1 MSSIAAPHQD
11 APRPRQA
18 ATPIVYD
25 ANDAPPIVPV
35 PRAVRMPL
43 SYAQERLWF
52 MDQLVPDNA
61 FYTTVPMA
69 LRIFG
74 PLDADALERA
84 VSEIARRHESLRACF
99 VNVGGQPELTLSQT
113 WGQRLAI
120 EDIATDT
127 REATE
132 AALLRC
138 VREEAAQPFDLAN
151 GPVMRAKLCRLD
163 SEEHVLVITMHHIIS
178 DGWSMG
184 VLARELSEIYPAFA
198 RGEPSPLPEMPIQYI
213 DFAVW
218 QRTWLSGETLER
230 QLAFWRRQLAD
241 VPALQLPTDH
251 PRPQMLS
258 YAAEVAGLRLPE
270 ALSERIRSLARTE
283 RVSLFMLLLA
293 GFNLLLHRYSGQDD
307 IVVGSPIA
315 NRSRET
321 LESMVGFFVNTLALR
336 CDLSGDPTV
345 RELLQRVRATCF
357 DAFAHQDLPFMKLVA
372 ELDPERDL
380 NRNPIVQVM
389 FAVQNVPDAI
399 LDLPWIRWEM
409 FGSNAVATR
418 FDQEWHVWDD
428 EGRIRVTVYYSTE
441 LFEAANVERMLSQ
454 WQTVLEEMVRDPAQR
469 IGTLRLDREI
479 DRADVVDAWNRTSVP
494 APLELGLPA
503 LFEMQ
508 AARRPD
514 AIAAI
519 YENESIDYAALDGRA
534 NRLANHLI
542 ARGVGAEQCVAVC
555 TERSV
560 DMLVALLAVLKAG
573 GAYLP
578 IDPAYPVSRIRY
590 LLDDGRVRVAITAG
604 DARETLADTGVEVV
618 DLERDHA
625 AIAAHP
631 QTSPGVAVD
640 PEQLAYVLYTS
651 GSTGRPKGVEVPH
664 RAVVRLV
671 KGATFIDF
679 ERAPNFLQ
687 IAPIAF
693 DASTLELWGALL
705 NGGTVVGASKFVAL
719 APKQLASLL
728 RERRVDATFLTSAL
742 FNRIVDEMPDAFET
756 LDTVLVG
763 GEAVD
768 PAAIRRVQAVGGP
781 RRLMNGYGP
790 TENTTFSACH
800 LIPEVDA
807 GATSIP
813 IGRPIENS
821 TAYVLDAAM
830 QPVPVGVLGELYVG
844 GCGVARGY
852 ARRPAMTAEK
862 FVPDPF
868 ASAPGQRLYRTGDL
882 VRWRRDGTLDYLGRV
897 DNQVKIRGHRIEPGE
912 IEAVIASYPGVRSA
926 AVVARKDESGQ
937 KILAAYV
944 VPGKR
949 VVDADAASRDQT
961 EARLADWKTLYREV
975 YAPASE
981 VGGGTLNFEGWNS
994 SYTGAP
1000 IPHDE
1005 MAVWHATT
1013 LERIRATQPQR
1024 VLEIGCGLGLLLFPL
1039 AQDCMEYWA
1048 TDFSEHALNYVR
1060 DRLAGTALATKV
1072 HLLDAREAID
1082 FEDIPRAAF
1091 DVVVIN
1097 SVIQYFPDGHYLLD
1111 VLGKAIDTVRPG
1123 GSLFLGDVRNLA
1135 LLDAYHASVQAWT
1148 APTATSRA
1156 QLRRTID
1163 EEIAREEELLLHP
1176 AFLAR
1181 IAERFPRVTRVHVE
1195 PKRGAHRNELTLFR
1209 YDVTLILDGEPA
1221 AEAAPAWE
1229 DWRRSG
1235 GTLATL
1241 RERLLDARPDAISLA
1256 GIPNARLWSE
1266 HKLLA
1271 WLAEPEADAALRDE
1285 VDVAG
1290 ASLEEAP
1297 AAWVSP
1303 DALWALAE
1311 EVGYGIEIGWHAGR
1325 ADGSFDA
1332 VLWRDR
1338 DASRPR
1344 IVWPLPEAIETW
1356 ANDPLHHRR
1365 ENELLAGLRAH
1376 LEAQLPDYMVP
1387 AVFIPM
1393 RALPLNE
1400 NGKLDLRALPD
1411 PPVSRPHSEQGY
1423 LAPATET
1430 QQRLAEIWMDV
1441 LGIRQIG
1448 IEDSFFAV
1456 GGHSLSATQVV
1467 SRIQDVFQI
1476 EYFPL
1481 RRIFERPTIA
1491 GLAEAVEEALLEEIE
1506 SLPD

>member
-1 MSSIAAPHQD
+1 MSSIAPHHD
-11 APRPRQA
+11 APRPTPSDA
-18 ATPIVYD
+18 PIVHD
-25 ANDAPPIVPV
+25 ANDAPPMVPV
-35 PRAVRMPL
+35 PRADRMPL

-52 MDQLVPDNA
+52 MDQLIPDNA

-74 PLDADALERA
+74 PLHIDALERA
-84 VSEIARRHESLRACF
+84 VAEIARRHESLRARF
-99 VNVGGQPELTLSQT
+99 VNVGGQPELTLSPT

-120 EDIATDT
+120 RDVAADS

-138 VREEAAQPFDLAN
+138 VRADAAQPFDLAE
-151 GPVMRAKLCRLD
+151 GPVMRATLCRLGP
-163 SEEHVLVITMHHIIS
+163 EEHVLIITMHHIIS

-198 RGEPSPLPEMPIQYI
+198 RGAPSPLSEMPMQYI

-218 QRTWLSGETLER
+218 QRAWLSGETLAR

-241 VPALQLPTDH
+241 VPALQLPADH

-270 ALSERIRSLARTE
+270 ALSDRLRSLARSE

-293 GFNLLLHRYSGQDD
+293 GFNILLHRYSGQED

-315 NRSRET
+315 NRSREA

-336 CDLSGDPTV
+336 SDLSGDPTV

-357 DAFAHQDLPFMKLVA
+357 DAFAHQDMPFMKLVA
-372 ELDPERDL
+372 EIDPDRDL
-380 NRNPIVQVM
+380 SRNPIVQVM

-399 LDLPWIRWEM
+399 LDLPWIKWEM

-441 LFEAANVERMLSQ
+441 LFEAATVERMLRQ

-469 IGTLRLDREI
+469 IGALRLDRET
-479 DRADVVDAWNRTSVP
+479 DRAEVVDAWNRTSVP
-494 APLELGLPA
+494 APLDLDLPA
-503 LFEMQ
+503 LFEAQ
-508 AARRPD
+508 VARRPD
-514 AIAAI
+514 AIAAV
-519 YENESIDYAALDGRA
+519 YENDSIDYAALGRRA
-534 NRLANHLI
+534 NRLAHQLI
-542 ARGVGAEQCVAVC
+542 ARGVDAEQCVGVC
-555 TERSV
+555 MERSI

-578 IDPAYPVSRIRY
+578 IDPAYPASRIRY
-590 LLDDGRVRVAITAG
+590 LLDDGQVRLAITAG
-604 DARETLADTGVEVV
+604 GAREALAETGVEVV
-618 DLERDHA
+618 DLERDSA
-625 AIAAHP
+625 VIAAHP
-631 QTSPGVAVD
+631 ETSPDVAID

-671 KGATFIDF
+671 KGATFVDF

-693 DASTLELWGALL
+693 DASTLEIWGSLL
-705 NGGTVVGASKFVAL
+705 NGGTVVGASRLVAL

-728 RERRVDATFLTSAL
+728 RDRRVDATFLTSAL
-742 FNRIVDEMPDAFET
+742 FNRIVDEMPDALDT

-821 TAYVLDAAM
+821 TAYVLDAEM

-844 GCGVARGY
+844 GRGVARGY

-882 VRWRRDGTLDYLGRV
+882 VRWRRDGTLDYLGRL
-897 DNQVKIRGHRIEPGE
+897 DNQIKIRGHRIEPGE
-912 IEAVIASYPGVRSA
+912 IEAVIAEYPGVRSA
-926 AVVARKDESGQ
+926 AVIARQDESGQ
-937 KILAAYV
+937 KMLVAYV
-944 VPGKR
+944 VPGRR
-949 VVDADAASRDQT
+949 VADADAASPDQA

-975 YAPASE
+975 YAPASKAE
-981 VGGGTLNFEGWNS
+981 GGKANFEGWNS
-994 SYTGAP
+994 SYTDAP
-1000 IPHDE
+1000 IPHEE
-1005 MAVWHATT
+1005 MAVWHAST
-1013 LERIRATQPQR
+1013 LERIRATGPQR

-1039 AQDCMEYWA
+1039 AENCSDYWA
-1048 TDFSEHALNYVR
+1048 TDFSEHALDYVR
-1060 DRLAGTALATKV
+1060 DRLAGTPLATKIR
-1072 HLLDAREAID
+1072 LLDAREAID
-1082 FEDIPRAAF
+1082 FDGIPRAAF

-1097 SVIQYFPDGHYLLD
+1097 SVIQYFPDLPYLLE
-1111 VLGKAIDTVRPG
+1111 VLGKAIDAVRPG

-1135 LLDAYHASVQAWT
+1135 LLEAYHASVQAWR
-1148 APTATSRA
+1148 APTATTRA
-1156 QLRRTID
+1156 QLRRMIN
-1163 EEIAREEELLLHP
+1163 EEIAREEELLVHP
-1176 AFLAR
+1176 TFFAR
-1181 IAERFPRVTRVHVE
+1181 IAERFPRVTGVRVE
-1195 PKRGAHRNELTLFR
+1195 PKRTADRNELTLFR
-1209 YDVTLILDGEPA
+1209 YDVTLTLDGQA
-1221 AEAAPAWE
+1221 SADAAPVWE
-1229 DWRRSG
+1229 DWRGSG

-1241 RERLLDARPDAISLA
+1241 RERLLGARPEAVSLA
-1256 GIPNARLWSE
+1256 GIPNACLWSE
-1266 HKLLA
+1266 HRLFA
-1271 WLAEPEADAALRDE
+1271 WLAEPEAESPPYDE
-1285 VDVAG
+1285 VDAG
-1290 ASLEEAP
+1290 GPHPEDAP
-1297 AAWVSP
+1297 DSWVSP

-1311 EVGYGIEIGWHAGR
+1311 ETGYAIEIGWHSGR

-1338 DASRPR
+1338 EVSRPR
-1344 IVWPLPEAIETW
+1344 IPWPLPDAIETW
-1356 ANDPLHHRR
+1356 ANDPLRHRR
-1365 ENELLAGLRAH
+1365 ENQLLAGLRTH
-1376 LEAQLPDYMVP
+1376 LETQLPDYMVP
-1387 AVFIPM
+1387 AVLVPM
-1393 RALPLNE
+1393 RALPLSE
-1400 NGKLDLRALPD
+1400 NGKLDVRALPD
-1411 PPVSRPHSEQGY
+1411 PPVSRPQLEQDY
-1423 LAPATET
+1423 LAPVTET

-1441 LGIRQIG
+1441 LGIGKIG
-1448 IEDSFFAV
+1448 IEDGFFAV

-1467 SRIQDVFQI
+1467 SRIQDAFQI